1 MMRVLPETCVLSGH
15 IPLAKPSLPRSTD
28 YGRRRHAHDAETA
41 HPNES
46 GRTGLSDALK
56 NAATVL
62 E

>member
-1 MMRVLPETCVLSGH
+1 VLSGH

-28 YGRRRHAHDAETA
+28 YGRRRHEHDAETA

-46 GRTGLSDALK
+46 GRTDLSDALK
-56 NAATVL
+56 NAATVP

>member
-1 MMRVLPETCVLSGH
+1 MRMML
-15 IPLAKPSLPRSTD
+15 
-28 YGRRRHAHDAETA
+28 ETA

-56 NAATVL
+56 NAATVP